1 MLLDLFAVLLQC
13 AGSRSEAAEAPE
25 KEELE
30 LPAALPSFTTLLPA
44 EEKSTSSTGSSASD
58 QPEITV
64 PTLVPGMI
72 TPGSVQESPSGSFPS
87 TKGVHNVTKIDL
99 KAISGRSPEAVEF
112 LSCDSSD
119 SVEAALSS
127 DRVSRSDARSPSKR
141 SRTQSP
147 TSRRPTILSVA
158 HLLQVSSFFH
168 FGPGKGSQNWFR
180 KFNDFIFLEHILW
193 KYNTWHVFLKCSPI
207 LLCGLN
213 MWQLTCPE
221 SWPGRKSGGRFA
233 WSCLGWRYKPRPGN
247 ATSTQLLGP
256 KSIGYGS
263 VTYSNP
269 FLCVLKHF

>member
-1 MLLDLFAVLLQC
+1 MCKYLSVRDFSDPKSCSL
-13 AGSRSEAAEAPE
+13 AGSIP
-25 KEELE
+25 
-30 LPAALPSFTTLLPA
+30 LPFSTALVPADTMGSLPQ
-44 EEKSTSSTGSSASD
+44 SD

-119 SVEAALSS
+119 ALSS

-158 HLLQVSSFFH
+158 RLFASQFFFH
-168 FGPGKGSQNWFR
+168 FALGKGSQNWFR
-180 KFNDFIFLEHILW
+180 KFHDFIFLEHILW
-193 KYNTWHVFLKCSPI
+193 KETCKVQHMACFNKVQSNFTLWVEYVATYMSWVLTWTEIRWAICLKPSGMALQAQARQCNLDTVAWTKIDWVLFCNLFEPVLVCLEAFLD
-207 LLCGLN
+207 
-213 MWQLTCPE
+213 M
-221 SWPGRKSGGRFA
+221 
-233 WSCLGWRYKPRPGN
+233 
-247 ATSTQLLGP
+247 TQWLW
-256 KSIGYGS
+256 
-263 VTYSNP
+263 
-269 FLCVLKHF
+269 

>member
-1 MLLDLFAVLLQC
+1 MCKYLSVRDFSDPKSCSL
-13 AGSRSEAAEAPE
+13 AGSFP
-25 KEELE
+25 
-30 LPAALPSFTTLLPA
+30 LPFSTTLVPADTMGSLPQ
-44 EEKSTSSTGSSASD
+44 SD

-158 HLLQVSSFFH
+158 RLLQVSSFFH

-180 KFNDFIFLEHILW
+180 KFHDFIYLEHVLW
-193 KYNTWHVFLKCSPI
+193 KETCKVQHMAVSLKCSPI

>member
-1 MLLDLFAVLLQC
+1 MCKYFCVRDFSDPKSCSL
-13 AGSRSEAAEAPE
+13 AGSIP
-25 KEELE
+25 
-30 LPAALPSFTTLLPA
+30 LPFSTTLVPADTMGSLPQ
-44 EEKSTSSTGSSASD
+44 GD

-127 DRVSRSDARSPSKR
+127 DRASRSDARSPSKR

-158 HLLQVSSFFH
+158 RLLQVSSFFH
-168 FGPGKGSQNWFR
+168 FALGKGSQNWFR
-180 KFNDFIFLEHILW
+180 KFHDFISIWNTSFGRRLV
-193 KYNTWHVFLKCSPI
+193 KYNTWQFH
-207 LLCGLN
+207 
-213 MWQLTCPE
+213 
-221 SWPGRKSGGRFA
+221 
-233 WSCLGWRYKPRPGN
+233 
-247 ATSTQLLGP
+247 
-256 KSIGYGS
+256 
-263 VTYSNP
+263 
-269 FLCVLKHF
+269 